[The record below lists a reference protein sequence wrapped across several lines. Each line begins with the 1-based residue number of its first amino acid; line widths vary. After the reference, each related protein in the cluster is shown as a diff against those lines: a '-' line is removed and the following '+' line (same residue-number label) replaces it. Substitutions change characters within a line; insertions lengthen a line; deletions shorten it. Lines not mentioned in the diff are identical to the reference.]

1 MDPTTHWSQSVLAL
15 LGPLDPRVNKRPAIW
30 VASVT
35 KSHTF
40 GIHQWRGARV
50 WRNPSSLDP
59 PNLQVCL
66 SEPQFTGLQWCLD
79 SNKADSGRELQRM
92 FLSME
97 FILYNYMCAFLNY
110 QHWLFHSSNLMF
122 KRVTARSIRTDLAT
136 RSPKISPNPRL
147 RTVGFQ
153 RRSSKAHLCLKK
165 NSKGRNMKKEH
176 LKSIWMYLDVFGII
190 SSYQHLS
197 RLIPCNI
204 LVFPTQGYF

>member
-1 MDPTTHWSQSVLAL
+1 MFKPIWNLDINNPYTSKSWIQLLIKANQSLHFF
-15 LGPLDPRVNKRPAIW
+15 PLDPRVSKRPAIW

-40 GIHQWRGARV
+40 GNHWQGARI
-50 WRNPSSLDP
+50 WRNPSSLDRTP
-59 PNLQVCL
+59 TSRCACRSLSLQ
-66 SEPQFTGLQWCLD
+66 CLD

-97 FILYNYMCAFLNY
+97 FILYNYMCAFLIC
-110 QHWLFHSSNLMF
+110 QHRFFHSSNLMF

-176 LKSIWMYLDVFGII
+176 LVKL
-190 SSYQHLS
+190 
-197 RLIPCNI
+197 
-204 LVFPTQGYF
+204 